1 MAEKRKIMKRIL
13 AMTLALIMCCAMCVS
28 CGKTANHTSFNILAD
43 DFGAEEYAIGFRKED
58 VAFAKTVQRVLDKLY
73 ADGTAKEISEEWF
86 GEDVILR
93 DNDFPSELVDNPED
107 TSMAY
112 ILSKEEIVL
121 GLDASFPP
129 MGYTDDEGN
138 IVGFDIDLAKAVCE
152 ELGIKLKLQPIDW
165 NSKDMEIAAKN
176 IDVIW
181 NGFSVNEERIAEYTF
196 SKPYLSNRQI
206 IIVPDGSTI
215 TNKAQLEGKKVGL
228 QAGSTALDA
237 VNADAIASKIGEIV
251 TYPDNL
257 SAFLDLKAGRIDA
270 FVVDYVVGKYILDE
284 QAETEAK

>member
-1 MAEKRKIMKRIL
+1 MKRIL
-13 AMTLALIMCCAMCVS
+13 ALVLALVMCAAVCVS
-28 CGKTANHTSFNILAD
+28 CQKTENHTSFVILND

-58 VAFAKTVQRVLDKLY
+58 VSFALTIQRVLDEIY
-73 ADGTAKEISEEWF
+73 ADGTGEKISKEWF
-86 GEDVILR
+86 GEDAILR
-93 DNDFPSELVDNPED
+93 NNDFPSELEENPED

-112 ILSKEEIVL
+112 IIGKNSIVL

-129 MGYTDDEGN
+129 MGYTDDDGE
-138 IVGFDIDLAKAVCE
+138 IVGFDIDLAKEVCKR
-152 ELGIKLKLQPIDW
+152 LGVELKLQPIDW

-176 IDVIW
+176 IDIIW
-181 NGFSVNEERIAEYTF
+181 NGFSVNEERIEKYTF

-206 IIVPDGSTI
+206 IMVPEESEIKT
-215 TNKAQLEGKKVGL
+215 KAELVGKKVGL

-237 VNADAIASKIGEIV
+237 VNADVIASEIGEIV

-270 FVVDYVVGKYILDE
+270 FVVDYVVGMYILGE
-284 QAETEAK
+284 QTAE

>member
-1 MAEKRKIMKRIL
+1 MKKIL
-13 AMTLALIMCCAMCVS
+13 ALVLALVMCLAVCVS
-28 CGKTANHTSFNILAD
+28 CKKAENHTSFFVLAD

-58 VAFAKTVQRVLDKLY
+58 VAFALTVQRVLDEIY
-73 ADGTAKEISEEWF
+73 SDGTGEEISKKWF
-86 GEDVILR
+86 GEDAILK
-93 DNDFPSELVDNPED
+93 DNYFPSELEEYPED

-112 ILSKEEIVL
+112 ILGKNEIIL

-129 MGYTDDEGN
+129 MGFTDDDGE
-138 IVGFDIDLAKAVCE
+138 IVGFDIDLAKEVCKR
-152 ELGIKLKLQPIDW
+152 LGVELKLQPIDW

-176 IDVIW
+176 IDIIW
-181 NGFSVNEERIAEYTF
+181 NGFSVNEERIEKYTF

-206 IIVPDGSTI
+206 IIVPDGSEI
-215 TNKAQLEGKKVGL
+215 TKKTELAGKKVGL

-237 VNADAIASKIGEIV
+237 VNADAVAGEIGEIV

-270 FVVDYVVGKYILDE
+270 FVVDYVVGMYILDE
-284 QAETEAK
+284 QAEK

>member
-1 MAEKRKIMKRIL
+1 MKKIFAL
-13 AMTLALIMCCAMCVS
+13 ALALIMCAAVLAS
-28 CGKTANHTSFNILAD
+28 CGKTQNYTSFTILED

-58 VAFAKTVQRVLDKLY
+58 VQFAITIQRVLDNLY
-73 ADGTAKEISEEWF
+73 ANGTAAEISKKWF

-93 DNDFPSELVDNPED
+93 GNDFPTEINENPED

-112 ILSKEEIVL
+112 ILGKDEIIL

-129 MGYTDDEGN
+129 MGYTDDDGN

-152 ELGIKLKLQPIDW
+152 ELNIKLKLQPIDW
-165 NSKDMEIAAKN
+165 DSKDMEIAAKN

-181 NGFSVNEERIAEYTF
+181 NGFSINEKRLEKYTF

-206 IIVPDGSTI
+206 IIVPEGSAIKT
-215 TNKAQLEGKKVGL
+215 KADLAGKKVGL
-228 QAGSTALDA
+228 QEGSTAFDA
-237 VNADAIASKIGEIV
+237 VDADAIAKDIGKIV

-270 FVVDYVVGKYILDE
+270 FVVDYVVGKYILDD
-284 QAETEAK
+284 QTEAK